1 MTDAERIEALL
12 DLVDEAR
19 AQSRDRS
26 EELVVLGLAVRLGR
40 DRFRPTKAGWNL
52 LGERGRG
59 YDDTRPD

>member
-40 DRFRPTKAGWNL
+40 DRFTPTKAGWNL

-59 YDDTRPD
+59 HYDTRPD